1 MSYSYESFVSITEIV
16 QMLVVE
22 MKWLKLVVYFLGIKE
37 VTTFS
42 VNIVE
47 VELARSEVNMYFYT
61 SCVQVED
68 IFAYVHRS

>member
-1 MSYSYESFVSITEIV
+1 
-16 QMLVVE
+16 MLVVE

>member
-1 MSYSYESFVSITEIV
+1 MSYSYKSFVSIDKKFC
-16 QMLVVE
+16 QLVVE

-37 VTTFS
+37 VATFS

-47 VELARSEVNMYFYT
+47 VEFARSEVMYFYT
-61 SCVQVED
+61 SCAQVED